1 VVLFIAADFAWICK
15 RKVEAWDERYEMI
28 RGRKYFGGF
37 VYGLLVATVTILVR
51 SSFRVAALTGE
62 FHGKLWNIE
71 VVVMVL
77 DGAMV
82 TIASFCLTVFHP
94 GFAFHGRWGS
104 VKSG

>member
-1 VVLFIAADFAWICK
+1 
-15 RKVEAWDERYEMI
+15 
-28 RGRKYFGGF
+28 
-37 VYGLLVATVTILVR
+37 
-51 SSFRVAALTGE
+51 
-62 FHGKLWNIE
+62 
-71 VVVMVL
+71 VL